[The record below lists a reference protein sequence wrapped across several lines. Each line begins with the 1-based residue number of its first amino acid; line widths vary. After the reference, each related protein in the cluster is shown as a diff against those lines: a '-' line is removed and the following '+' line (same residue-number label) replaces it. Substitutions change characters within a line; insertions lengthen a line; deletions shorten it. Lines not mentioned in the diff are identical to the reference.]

1 MSAMASQ
8 ITSLT
13 IVYSIVYSGADQRK
27 HQSSASLAFVRGIHR
42 WPVNSP
48 HKGSVTRKLV
58 LFDNVMMNK
67 FVTAELIQ
75 TLATTNNNSHKI
87 RKITTTMLVIQ
98 TVLRWTIILILEPY
112 HSMHWCKPQHL
123 THEKGGDSTFFCLQV
138 SLVSKL
144 GARTPFQYN
153 IRSLILRA
161 HKVSRDRCLKVFQSL
176 WNFIGVSTALLPQR
190 LSKFK
195 AFR

>member
-1 MSAMASQ
+1 MPLVRISYVNDLPHCMSAMASQ

-98 TVLRWTIILILEPY
+98 TVLRWTIILLLEPY
-112 HSMHWCKPQHL
+112 HSMQTTTPHTWERWWQYI
-123 THEKGGDSTFFCLQV
+123 CLP
-138 SLVSKL
+138 SS
-144 GARTPFQYN
+144 
-153 IRSLILRA
+153 
-161 HKVSRDRCLKVFQSL
+161 
-176 WNFIGVSTALLPQR
+176 
-190 LSKFK
+190 
-195 AFR
+195 